1 MAKHNR
7 EQLKNDW
14 KSKIILSCITEMI
27 ENARL
32 RGVDIIII
40 LSTLMCRAI
49 YYSCEKRSQE
59 LFKSTVENIKNSIL
73 DGLRFMEEQ
82 EKEDENGQ
90 K

>member
-49 YYSCEKRSQE
+49 YYSCEERSQE